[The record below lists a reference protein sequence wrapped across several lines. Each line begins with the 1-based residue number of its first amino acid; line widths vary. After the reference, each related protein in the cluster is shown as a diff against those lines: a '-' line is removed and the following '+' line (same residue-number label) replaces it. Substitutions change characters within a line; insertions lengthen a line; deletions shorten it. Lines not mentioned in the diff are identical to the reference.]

1 MIAEVVVGIAKHD
14 VECHSAIKFS
24 EILAHIGTPTKDE
37 INNVKIAVACA
48 AANSISWQAS
58 HRARRLSIGG
68 TRNFALAFI

>member
-1 MIAEVVVGIAKHD
+1 MIAEVVVGVAKHD

-48 AANSISWQAS
+48 AASSI
-58 HRARRLSIGG
+58 IK
-68 TRNFALAFI
+68 TK